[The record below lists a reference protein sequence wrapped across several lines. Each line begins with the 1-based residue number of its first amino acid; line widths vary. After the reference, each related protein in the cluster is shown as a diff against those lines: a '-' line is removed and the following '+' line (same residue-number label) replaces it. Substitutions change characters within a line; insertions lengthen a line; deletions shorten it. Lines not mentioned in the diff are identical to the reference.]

1 MNNMNRSEEEDNMEA
16 DLELQ
21 DMDSD
26 PETDEEVIEG
36 DFVVVELQG
45 KGRKL
50 HFNARID
57 NLEQDG
63 LVGVFLKREPSKIDG
78 QTPTFTLIEA
88 DESSFVRKNI
98 VCKLPT
104 PTLVG
109 GSARLINYFTF
120 PHCNLKKWE
129 LK

>member
-1 MNNMNRSEEEDNMEA
+1 MEA

-21 DMDSD
+21 DTDSD

-36 DFVVVELQG
+36 DFVVVELLR
-45 KGRKL
+45 KGTKL
-50 HFNARID
+50 HFIARID
-57 NLEQDG
+57 NLEDG
-63 LVGVFLKREPSKIDG
+63 LVGVFLKRVPSKTDDG

-88 DESSFVRKNI
+88 DESSFVCKDI

-109 GSARLINYFTF
+109 GSAQLFSSG
-120 PHCNLKKWE
+120 C
-129 LK
+129 

>member
-1 MNNMNRSEEEDNMEA
+1 MEA

-21 DMDSD
+21 DTDSD

-36 DFVVVELQG
+36 DFIVVELQG

-57 NLEQDG
+57 NLEEDG
-63 LVGVFLKREPSKIDG
+63 LIGVFLKKVLSNIDG
-78 QTPTFTLIEA
+78 QTPTFTLNEA
-88 DESSFVRKNI
+88 DESSFVRKDI

-104 PTLVG
+104 PTLP
-109 GSARLINYFTF
+109 LD
-120 PHCNLKKWE
+120 
-129 LK
+129 